1 MTDKIQSRI
10 LVVEDEATLR
20 AMLAYALQAHGFMV
34 DVAENVEDARL
45 IIKKNLPDLILLDWM
60 LPNVSGVDFA
70 AILKKKSRTCLVP
83 IILLTA
89 KNTETDKLKGFEVG
103 VDDFVSKPFST
114 KELLARINAVLRRSG
129 HDKKKLQISFGQLII
144 DTVAKRVMVEDR
156 RLKLSPIEYKLLVFL
171 SSHPDRAYSR
181 DQLLSHVWGR
191 DVYLD
196 ERTVDVQLRRLRS
209 KLKPYGYDR
218 LIQTVRGEGYRFSEY
233 DES

>member
-1 MTDKIQSRI
+1 MTDEIQSRI

-20 AMLAYALQAHGFMV
+20 AMLAYALQAQGFVV
-34 DVAENVEDARL
+34 DVAENVDEARL
-45 IIKKNLPDLILLDWM
+45 VIKKNLPDLILLDWM
-60 LPNVSGVDFA
+60 LPNISGVDFA
-70 AILKKKSRTCLVP
+70 SILKKKTRTCLVP

-89 KNTETDKLKGFEVG
+89 KNTESDKLKGFEVG

-114 KELLARINAVLRRSG
+114 KELLARIDAVLRRSG
-129 HDKKKLQISFGQLII
+129 HDKKKLQLSFGQLTI
-144 DTVAKRVMVEDR
+144 DTVAKRVMVEER
-156 RLKLSPIEYKLLVFL
+156 RLRLSPIEYKLLVFL

-209 KLKPYGYDR
+209 KLKPHGYDR